1 MKRYQFL
8 QSATLWVIVC
18 VLVFLHETA
27 VFGTENEKRDKCN
40 LEHGVIEDALE
51 FILAERHPKGSVNYA
66 KLERS
71 VQALIDANATTTV
84 PVLTEFIVSTR
95 GQNNSSRRAAL
106 MVVSAIG
113 DTNVVDLLV
122 EEYDSARYGWEVAVD
137 GLRRLAPRE
146 FSKKLLQDIQAGE
159 ITYAYK
165 NCYTKSIKAF
175 VQVGD
180 SSRIPE
186 VIALLDS
193 PQRVAAARILY
204 WMPDE
209 RAIPALRKALA
220 LPGAGNFSTHAWA
233 AHALHR
239 LGIDEGLDVL
249 IGDLYEVSGL
259 APHSTG
265 CAIAAIAGKRA
276 LELYRPLL
284 KNENPR
290 VRKNALVAMQW
301 MLDNTDQTAPPRI
314 QQQVQAY
321 IMGPQDAQELL
332 EVCCP
337 LLRDADSHVVGQ
349 ARNIFLK
356 AEQTASRTRVVNEEM
371 AMSIARVL
379 WSEFFAKPERQKQ
392 LLGEYPL
399 VKKDQPVRFHF
410 SNYNSLHSGVS
421 GDISDT
427 SGPYVVL
434 CADGQITVMKKTVPA
449 PFAGKAAWVEVDR
462 LSQVGPFHVVTMRI
476 SDRIIHVLLRREDG
490 DWKWEALLGAPV
502 ICVW

>member
-1 MKRYQFL
+1 MKRCQCL
-8 QSATLWVIVC
+8 QSATLWVVVW
-18 VLVFLHETA
+18 VLVFLCETA

-40 LEHGVIEDALE
+40 LEHGVIEEALE
-51 FILAERHPKGSVNYA
+51 FILAERRPNGSVNHA
-66 KLERS
+66 KLES
-71 VQALIDANATTTV
+71 SAQALIDANATTTV
-84 PVLTEFIVSTR
+84 PILTEFIVSTR

-113 DTNVVDLLV
+113 DTKVVDLLV
-122 EEYDSARYGWEVAVD
+122 EEYDSAQYGWEVAVD

-146 FSKKLLQDIQAGE
+146 FSQKLLQDIQAGE

-220 LPGAGNFSTHAWA
+220 LPGARNFNTHAWA

-249 IGDLYEVSGL
+249 INDLREASGL
-259 APHSTG
+259 NPHSTG
-265 CAIAAIAGKRA
+265 KAIAAIAGEDA

-284 KNENPR
+284 TDESAR
-290 VRKNALVAMQW
+290 TRRNALVAMQW

-314 QQQVQAY
+314 REQIRAY
-321 IMGPQDAQELL
+321 VMSPQEAQEFL

-337 LLRDADSHVVGQ
+337 LLRDAESHVVGQ

-356 AEQTASRTRVVNEEM
+356 AQQTAGRTRVVNEEM

-379 WSEFFAKPERQKQ
+379 WSEFFAIPERQKQ
-392 LLGEYPL
+392 LLRKYLPI
-399 VKKDQPVRFHF
+399 KKGQPVRLGF
-410 SNYNSLHSGVS
+410 SDNSSMDSKLGVYIPGYS
-421 GDISDT
+421 QQ
-427 SGPYVVL
+427 YVVL
-434 CADGQITVMKKTVPA
+434 CAEEEITLIEKNVSPKPVSISVNRISQIGT
-449 PFAGKAAWVEVDR
+449 
-462 LSQVGPFHVVTMRI
+462 FHVVTMQI
-476 SDRIIHVLLRREDG
+476 PDRIIHVLLRQENG
-490 DWKWEALLGAPV
+490 DWKWEAPLGAPV